1 MNDAIMISTLH
12 ASMLHLM
19 PIVITFVSANAH
31 GESQA
36 FIKNWCRTQNSIR
49 RNARY
54 RWLFEAQRESD
65 MLEKQKRQK
74 KERETREE
82 KKEEKQKIENKIK
95 KWK

>member
-1 MNDAIMISTLH
+1 
-12 ASMLHLM
+12 MLHLM
-19 PIVITFVSANAH
+19 PIVITFVSATAH

-82 KKEEKQKIENKIK
+82 KKEEKIIIIK
-95 KWK
+95 KTKKNKDKKYS

>member
-1 MNDAIMISTLH
+1 
-12 ASMLHLM
+12 MLHLM
-19 PIVITFVSANAH
+19 PIVITFVSATAH

-82 KKEEKQKIENKIK
+82 KKEEKTKNKKIK
-95 KWK
+95 NKETKNKNKNKKYS